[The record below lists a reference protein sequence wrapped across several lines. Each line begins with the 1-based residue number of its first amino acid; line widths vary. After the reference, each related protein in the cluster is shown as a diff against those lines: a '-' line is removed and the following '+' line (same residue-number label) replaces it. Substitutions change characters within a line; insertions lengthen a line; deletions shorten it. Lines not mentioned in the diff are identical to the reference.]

1 MPGWSVGSLARQ
13 WGASRLDRHA
23 PCTVGNIS
31 QGLYD
36 LHDLL
41 AALPV
46 PEGGRERGREG
57 VMEGWREKG
66 MKGEREGWRD
76 GGRDG

>member
-57 VMEGWREKG
+57 VMEGGRERRRDGG
-66 MKGEREGWRD
+66 MDERRDGWRD
-76 GGRDG
+76 G